1 MGRMKE
7 IFIDQQNEEHN
18 GSHDAMIHNLS
29 RRAIEEY
36 ITEGDTP
43 CPNCSQP
50 SLLRNESN
58 AKCLECGQEFT
69 YNGNSLRFL

>member
-7 IFIDQQNEEHN
+7 IFIDQHNQEHK
-18 GSHDAMIHNLS
+18 GSHDAFIHSMS

-50 SLLRNESN
+50 TLLRNEGN
-58 AKCLECGQEFT
+58 AKCLECAQEFV
-69 YNGNSLRFL
+69 YVGEALRFI

>member
-1 MGRMKE
+1 MKE
-7 IFIDQQNEEHN
+7 IFIDQHNQEHK
-18 GSHDAMIHNLS
+18 GSHDEFIHSMS

-50 SLLRNESN
+50 TLLRNEGN
-58 AKCLECGQEFT
+58 AKCLECAQEFV
-69 YNGNSLRFL
+69 YVGEALRFI

>member
-7 IFIDQQNEEHN
+7 VFIDQYNQEHKGN
-18 GSHDAMIHNLS
+18 HDAFIHSMS

-50 SLLRNESN
+50 TLLRNESN
-58 AKCLECGQEFT
+58 AKCLECAQEFV
-69 YNGNSLRFL
+69 YVGEALRFI